1 MKRFAFSVFTAGL
14 LVLLLFPVG
23 KSHAIQILYEATNL
37 ADTTPGKDLW
47 EYSYTVSD
55 YSFNMDYGLTIFFD
69 YSLYSNLEDPPPYV
83 NDDWDPIVWQPDT
96 AIPDDGAYDALA
108 LQDGAS
114 LSDPFV
120 VSFVW
125 LGSGVPGLQFFEV
138 YDPGFN
144 TIGSGET
151 APVPEPATLLL
162 VGSGLL
168 ALAGL
173 GKRAVKPAHE
183 IRQGAFGDN
192 LLDTTMEG

>member
-1 MKRFAFSVFTAGL
+1 MKRFAFLVLTAGL

-37 ADTTPGKDLW
+37 ADPTPGEDLW
-47 EYSYTVSD
+47 QYSYTVSD
-55 YSFNMDYGLTIFFD
+55 YSFAMDYGFTIYFD
-69 YSLYSNLEDPPPYV
+69 YSLYSNLEDTAPYV
-83 NDDWDPIVWQPDT
+83 NDEWDPIVWQPDT

-108 LQDGAS
+108 LKDGAS
-114 LSDPFV
+114 LADSFV

-125 LGSGVPGLQFFEV
+125 FGSGVPGSQYFEV

-162 VGSGLL
+162 LGSGLL
-168 ALAGL
+168 GLAGL
-173 GKRAVKPAHE
+173 GKRVKKCA
-183 IRQGAFGDN
+183 A
-192 LLDTTMEG
+192 